1 MDKNYKKILPI
12 FTISIFLLFLV
23 PTISAESTEIPSWV
37 KGVANFWAEGN
48 INDSEFGEAISFLI
62 EQGIIVVNMPN
73 QVNNSELEQKI
84 SILESENTK
93 LRNEISNLKNE
104 NSKLQSELD
113 NITQSS
119 NSNIK
124 SESGFSGLVCKKDFS
139 GWVQLTGKY
148 TNGDKAYSFLSI
160 TLAIIGE
167 NGEVLDTGA
176 GMISNIDAHQ
186 TKVFTAS
193 SLYSGNFKS
202 CEVQVDAGY

>member
-1 MDKNYKKILPI
+1 MSFKYLILII
-12 FTISIFLLFLV
+12 FAASLLMGTID
-23 PTISAESTEIPSWV
+23 ISAQSTEIPGWI

-73 QVNNSELEQKI
+73 QANNSELEQKI
-84 SILESENTK
+84 SSLESENN
-93 LRNEISNLKNE
+93 LLKNE

-124 SESGFSGLVCKKDFS
+124 SESGFSALVCKKDFS

-148 TNGDKAYSFLSI
+148 TNGDKPYSFLTV

-167 NGEVLDTGA
+167 NGKVIDTGI
-176 GMISNIDAHQ
+176 GIISNIDAHQ

-193 SLYSGNFKS
+193 STYSGNFKS
-202 CEVQVDAGY
+202 CEVQVDSGY